1 MRVDIALASFGGFS
15 LKVNYLRTNCSM
27 VGTFGKLLNRKD
39 KYRVTGGSLGN
50 KSAEEEK
57 KKPHNICTHFLPECS
72 QHLRKQ
78 LKLYYI

>member
-27 VGTFGKLLNRKD
+27 VGTFGKLLNSKD

-50 KSAEEEK
+50 KSAEEK
-57 KKPHNICTHFLPECS
+57 KKKSLITFVPISFQNVLSI
-72 QHLRKQ
+72 
-78 LKLYYI
+78 